1 MQIKTTRRYHHT
13 PDRMTIIKK
22 NTNNKCWQGC
32 GKIGTLVYSWWECK
46 MSQPLGKTVWWFL
59 KKLEIELSYDPV
71 ISLLGIHPKEL
82 KTGS

>member
-1 MQIKTTRRYHHT
+1 
-13 PDRMTIIKK
+13 
-22 NTNNKCWQGC
+22 
-32 GKIGTLVYSWWECK
+32 